1 MRMEA
6 PDNGGQPPSLVL
18 LAVLNLIKQKI
29 ILTSRMRG
37 LSKILCNPPFSIF
50 TTYATL
56 KFLYVDAH
64 CTQIDKKNQSK
75 FNFYQTVP
83 SSRFDYLCFHIGQG
97 NNVDDNVGDLKVVR
111 HELRHTVDDSN
122 VRQLKKIERF
132 EIMRIDS
139 QNIWGPMKTLKNA
152 SDLRTK

>member
-1 MRMEA
+1 MHAYLDEAVRQMRMEA

-29 ILTSRMRG
+29 ILTFRMRG

-64 CTQIDKKNQSK
+64 CT
-75 FNFYQTVP
+75 
-83 SSRFDYLCFHIGQG
+83 
-97 NNVDDNVGDLKVVR
+97 
-111 HELRHTVDDSN
+111 
-122 VRQLKKIERF
+122 
-132 EIMRIDS
+132 
-139 QNIWGPMKTLKNA
+139 
-152 SDLRTK
+152 